1 MGGRLDDKERNYDSS
16 SYESRSDQE
25 TGQSLGRRKPRRS
38 LFVDAMR
45 PRAKVRVSIGS
56 TDQDIH
62 FCSFELQGHSISQ
75 PDQFFFRISSVIS
88 QDRSHSAVQP
98 KAQQLRSDHVGFEK
112 KEQSNVQTYDQYHLC
127 QSDQIVR
134 TKRATDEIFYGRNV
148 PNQKNPF
155 PFIIIIIGR
164 DYQIQI

>member
-1 MGGRLDDKERNYDSS
+1 MENDSDLLGFSRDQSEETGIYMGGRLDDKERNYDSS

-62 FCSFELQGHSISQ
+62 FCSFELQGHSIS
-75 PDQFFFRISSVIS
+75 
-88 QDRSHSAVQP
+88 
-98 KAQQLRSDHVGFEK
+98 
-112 KEQSNVQTYDQYHLC
+112 
-127 QSDQIVR
+127 
-134 TKRATDEIFYGRNV
+134 
-148 PNQKNPF
+148 
-155 PFIIIIIGR
+155 
-164 DYQIQI
+164 